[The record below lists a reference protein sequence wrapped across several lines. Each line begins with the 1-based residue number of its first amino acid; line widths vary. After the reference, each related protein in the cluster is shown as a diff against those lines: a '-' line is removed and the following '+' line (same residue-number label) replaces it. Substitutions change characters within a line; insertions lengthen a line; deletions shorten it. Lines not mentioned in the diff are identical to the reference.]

1 MYNLMLSIGG
11 FIKLLHDISLICFVI
26 FFRIKTYN
34 ESTMAIIEHYRNLN
48 LVSEIKAEHGPETVS
63 IKLIAMILI
72 ENIVLYLL
80 IYAV

>member
-1 MYNLMLSIGG
+1 
-11 FIKLLHDISLICFVI
+11 
-26 FFRIKTYN
+26 
-34 ESTMAIIEHYRNLN
+34 MAIIEHYRNLN